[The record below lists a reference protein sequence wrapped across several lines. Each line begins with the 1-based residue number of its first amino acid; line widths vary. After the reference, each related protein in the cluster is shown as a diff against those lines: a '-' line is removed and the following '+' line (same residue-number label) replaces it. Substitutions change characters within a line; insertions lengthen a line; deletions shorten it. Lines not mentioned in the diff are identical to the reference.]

1 MKLKLFA
8 MLLALSFMV
17 WAQENPATPN
27 AAPETTKS
35 CCHHASADAKD
46 AAGCCGKDK
55 CDMKDGKSC
64 CADMKAC
71 AGGKDMKACMKQCKK
86 DGGKCC
92 GGAEKASAKSCCG
105 NQCERK
111 AVAGS

>member
-1 MKLKLFA
+1 MKIKLFA
-8 MLLALSFMV
+8 ILLAMSLMV

-27 AAPETTKS
+27 AAPETKS
-35 CCHHASADAKD
+35 CCHHANADAKD
-46 AAGCCGKDK
+46 AAACCGKDK

-64 CADMKAC
+64 CADMKSC
-71 AGGKDMKACMKQCKK
+71 AGGKDMKECMKQSKK

-92 GGAEKASAKSCCG
+92 GEAGKTSANSCCG

-111 AVAGS
+111 VVAGS